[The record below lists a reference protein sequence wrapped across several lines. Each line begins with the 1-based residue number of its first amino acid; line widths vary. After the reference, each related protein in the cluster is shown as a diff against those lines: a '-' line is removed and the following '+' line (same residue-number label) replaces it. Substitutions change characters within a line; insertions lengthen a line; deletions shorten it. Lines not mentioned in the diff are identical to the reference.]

1 MGIQLNEEQQ
11 EALKILQSGA
21 NVFLTGKAGVG
32 KSTLLRQYIKTCK
45 KNVLVCAPTGIAAL
59 NVGGMT
65 LHRCFGISPGPK
77 GRFDP
82 ARDDIHPSKALK
94 NAEVLIIDEIS
105 MCRFDLFAY
114 VCRYLEMLNKHPQ
127 IILVG
132 DFFQLPPV
140 LNKDEKDILK
150 RLWNLESVG
159 EGFAFISEWWD
170 KLDLS
175 VINLRQVMRQ
185 TDNEFI
191 DILNAIRSGRA
202 DAGTIKRLQNISQ
215 YNIENHDDMLHR
227 AIRIVPRKK
236 EAEAINSRELS
247 AIDDVLF
254 TFTGTSGGEF
264 SPSDAPVDEV
274 FSIKV
279 GARVMSVVNDRLK
292 QYVNGS
298 MGTVIGIN
306 QAEHIITVLFDNGE
320 MANVGIYIWK
330 KQRYE
335 VDEDN
340 GTLREYEV
348 GWFAQFPLRL
358 AYAITIH
365 KSQGQTYDAAII
377 SPRMFANGQLYVALS
392 RCRSKD
398 AIYIDGALKPDDLKV
413 SQEVCAFYNAMEYPL
428 VEDTAKQD
436 DAMTQAAKNN
446 ATPIVF
452 PVELEFQGNEFNFLM
467 QYAVSDG
474 LTASEFSKR
483 IILDYM
489 RNRYRFDHAVAAPA
503 KAVSNQAGQVE
514 NRISDKRCTLFSIP
528 FSNQGENSYA

>member
-1 MGIQLNEEQQ
+1 MGIHLNEEQQ
-11 EALKILQSGA
+11 AALKILQSGA

-32 KSTLLRQYIKTCK
+32 KSTLLRQYIKSCK

-82 ARDDIHPSKALK
+82 SNDAVHPSKALL

-114 VCRYLEMLNKHPQ
+114 VCRYLKMINRHPQ

-140 LNKDEKDILK
+140 LNKEEKNILK
-150 RLWNLESVG
+150 RLWNLDDVG
-159 EGFAFISEWWD
+159 EGFAFISERWD
-170 KLDLS
+170 ELDLR

-202 DAGTIKRLQNISQ
+202 DAGIISRLQNISQ
-215 YNIENHDDMLHR
+215 YNITNNQDMLRR

-236 EAEAINSRELS
+236 EAEAINARELS
-247 AIDDVLF
+247 AIDDMLY
-254 TFTGTSGGEF
+254 TFRGTSGGEF
-264 SPSDAPVDEV
+264 APSDAPVDEV

-279 GARVMSVVNDRLK
+279 GARVMSVVNDRQK

-298 MGTVIGIN
+298 MGTVLGIN
-306 QAEHIITVLFDNGE
+306 QNEKIITVHFDNGTV
-320 MANVGIYIWK
+320 ASVGINIWK

-340 GTLREYEV
+340 GILREYEV

-398 AIYIDGALKPDDLKV
+398 AIYIDGELKPDDLKV
-413 SQEVCAFYNAMEYPL
+413 SHEVCAFYNAMDTPL
-428 VEDTAKQD
+428 FEEKTYQDETMKQTTTTD
-436 DAMTQAAKNN
+436 E
-446 ATPIVF
+446 TPIVF
-452 PVELEFQGNEFNFLM
+452 PVELEFQGKEFNFLM

-489 RNRYRFDHAVAAPA
+489 RNRYRFDHAVAGTEEQRP
-503 KAVSNQAGQVE
+503 VE
-514 NRISDKRCTLFSIP
+514 NRMSGEKCTLFSIP
-528 FSNQGENSYA
+528 FSRQGEDTYA